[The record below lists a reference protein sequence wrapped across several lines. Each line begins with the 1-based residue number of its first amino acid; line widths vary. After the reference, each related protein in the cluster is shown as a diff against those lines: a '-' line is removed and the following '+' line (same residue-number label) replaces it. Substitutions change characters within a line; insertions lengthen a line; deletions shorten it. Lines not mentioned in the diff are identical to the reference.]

1 VMTLEQ
7 HPVTFVAAWQ
17 FNLANLR
24 AKVGCQD
31 SCLLAMEGDTNSGI
45 KVRHNDKLKKFTHK
59 PPTVTDAI
67 IAWLEH

>member
-1 VMTLEQ
+1 MDN
-7 HPVTFVAAWQ
+7 PVTFV
-17 FNLANLR
+17 

-45 KVRHNDKLKKFTHK
+45 KVRHNDKLKTFGHK

-67 IAWLEH
+67 IAWLEGQH